1 MDAPISLLFGSS
13 YPQNMRVVRFSSV
26 YLLAIY
32 LFFHLLFPTQWSE
45 LVAYNLVPVA
55 VILGITCA
63 PHISD
68 KVAKP
73 SVAIAVAFWAFGSAL
88 ASVAIYFSS
97 QSFSN
102 NISKIMYLLFYPLAI
117 VGLPRLLATKRTLTV
132 IELVDSS
139 IFGLGLST
147 LCSAFVAKPVL
158 PHFDGSI
165 SETFFAIV
173 YPIADLILVCVVF
186 ANVSLQGYS
195 RRGIV
200 LTLGV
205 TAFALTD
212 FLYLWQNI
220 NGSYLMGSSLDA
232 GWLIAIVL
240 IAESF
245 WQPGIDSKAREG
257 INPVLISISVSLSAT
272 LLAMIAIRPDYFPR
286 FILIPAIATLALA
299 FARMALALTQAK
311 NIGQERL
318 LARTDE
324 LTGLPNRRRLV
335 SEIDSFIE
343 KEGALLLLDLDGF
356 KPINDVHGHETG
368 DKVLQQVALR
378 FERAL
383 PHGALLARLGG
394 DEFGVLY
401 EGGHESAVEVALAL
415 RATLSYPFH
424 INNQEIQL
432 GVSIGVAKNTGDKDL
447 LVRADNAMY
456 KAKREGLGVCRL

>member
-1 MDAPISLLFGSS
+1 
-13 YPQNMRVVRFSSV
+13 MRVVRFSGV
-26 YLLAIY
+26 GLLTIY
-32 LFFHLLFPTQWSE
+32 FFLHLLSPSDWSE
-45 LVAYNLVPVA
+45 LIVYNLIPIA
-55 VILGITCA
+55 AIIGIALA

-68 KVAKP
+68 GVAKP
-73 SVAIAVAFWAFGSAL
+73 SVAIAIVFWALGSGV
-88 ASVAIYFSS
+88 ASSAIFF
-97 QSFSN
+97 SFSTISN
-102 NISKIMYLLFYPLAI
+102 SISNILYLLFYPLAI
-117 VGLPRLLATKRTLTV
+117 IGLPRLLAASRKLSV

-147 LCSAFVAKPVL
+147 LGSALVAKPLL
-158 PHFDGSI
+158 PHFAGNITD
-165 SETFFAIV
+165 TFFAIM
-173 YPIADLILVCVVF
+173 YPIADLILVCVVI
-186 ANVSLQGYS
+186 ATVAMQGYA
-195 RRGIV
+195 RRGIIMSI
-200 LTLGV
+200 GV
-205 TAFALTD
+205 IIFALTD
-212 FLYLWQNI
+212 ILYLWQNI
-220 NGSYLMGSSLDA
+220 NGIYLIGSVLDI
-232 GWLIAIVL
+232 GWIIGILF

-257 INPVLISISVSLSAT
+257 INPILISISVLLSAT
-272 LLAMIAIRPDYFPR
+272 LLALIAIRPDYFPR
-286 FILIPAIATLALA
+286 FVLIPAISTLALA
-299 FARMALALTQAK
+299 FARMALALSQAR

-335 SEIDSFIE
+335 TEIDAFVQ

-356 KPINDVHGHETG
+356 KPISDAHGHETG

-424 INNQEIQL
+424 IDNQEIQL
-432 GVSIGVAKNTGDKDL
+432 GVSIGVARNTGDKDL
-447 LVRADNAMY
+447 LLRADNAMY
-456 KAKREGLGVCRL
+456 KAKREGLGVYRL

>member
-1 MDAPISLLFGSS
+1 
-13 YPQNMRVVRFSSV
+13 MRVARFSGVVLLIS
-26 YLLAIY
+26 YLTL
-32 LFFHLLFPTQWSE
+32 HLLYPTMWSE
-45 LVAYNLVPVA
+45 LLAYNLIPIAALVT
-55 VILGITCA
+55 ILFA

-68 KVAKP
+68 AFTKP
-73 SVAIAVAFWAFGSAL
+73 TTIIAIALWVCGSAI
-88 ASVAIYFSS
+88 ASAGAFFSIS
-97 QSFSN
+97 SAYGN
-102 NISKIMYLLFYPLAI
+102 LSKILYLLFYPLAMI
-117 VGLPRLLATKRTLTV
+117 GLPRLLAVNRKLSL

-139 IFGLGLST
+139 IFGLGLTT
-147 LCSAFVAKPVL
+147 LGSAIAIKPVL
-158 PHFDGSI
+158 PHFDGNVTDS
-165 SETFFAIV
+165 FYAIA
-173 YPIADLILVCVVF
+173 YPIADLLLVCLVIATF
-186 ANVSLQGYS
+186 SMQGYS
-195 RRGIV
+195 RRGLV

-205 TAFALTD
+205 TVFALTD
-212 FLYLWQNI
+212 LLYLWQHI
-220 NGSYLMGSSLDA
+220 NGSYLMGSMLDV
-232 GWLIAIVL
+232 GWIIGLLI

-245 WQPGIDSKAREG
+245 WQSGIDYKAREG
-257 INPVLISISVSLSAT
+257 INPILISISVSLSAT
-272 LLAMIAIRPDYFPR
+272 LLALIAIRPDYFPR

-335 SEIDSFIE
+335 TEIDSFIE

-368 DKVLQQVALR
+368 DKILQQVALR

-401 EGGHESAVEVALAL
+401 EGGSDSAVEVALAL

-424 INNQEIQL
+424 VNNQEIQL
-432 GVSIGVAKNTGDKDL
+432 DVSIGVARNTGEKDL

>member
-1 MDAPISLLFGSS
+1 M
-13 YPQNMRVVRFSSV
+13 
-26 YLLAIY
+26 LAIY
-32 LFFHLLFPTQWSE
+32 LVLHLLFQTDWSE
-45 LVAYNLVPVA
+45 LLAFNIVPVA
-55 VILGITCA
+55 AIMGISCA

-68 KVAKP
+68 RVAKP
-73 SVAIAVAFWAFGSAL
+73 SVAIAVGFWAIGSVL
-88 ASVAIYFSS
+88 ASVASFYSLQTVSNTFSG
-97 QSFSN
+97 F
-102 NISKIMYLLFYPLAI
+102 MYLLFYPLAI
-117 VGLPRLLATKRTLTV
+117 VGLPRLLAANRKLTV

-147 LCSAFVAKPVL
+147 LCSALIAKPVL
-158 PHFDGSI
+158 PHFAGNI
-165 SETFFAIV
+165 SETFFAIM
-173 YPIADLILVCVVF
+173 YPIADLILVCVVIATVF
-186 ANVSLQGYS
+186 MQGYS
-195 RRGIV
+195 RRAVV

-205 TAFALTD
+205 TLFALTD

-220 NGSYLMGSSLDA
+220 NGSYLMGSLLDI
-232 GWLIAIVL
+232 GWIIGILL

-245 WQPGIDSKAREG
+245 WQPGIDIKAREG

-272 LLAMIAIRPDYFPR
+272 VLALIAIRPDYFPK

-432 GVSIGVAKNTGDKDL
+432 GVSIGVAKNTGEKDL

>member
-1 MDAPISLLFGSS
+1 M
-13 YPQNMRVVRFSSV
+13 
-26 YLLAIY
+26 
-32 LFFHLLFPTQWSE
+32 
-45 LVAYNLVPVA
+45 
-55 VILGITCA
+55 
-63 PHISD
+63 
-68 KVAKP
+68 
-73 SVAIAVAFWAFGSAL
+73 
-88 ASVAIYFSS
+88 
-97 QSFSN
+97 
-102 NISKIMYLLFYPLAI
+102 
-117 VGLPRLLATKRTLTV
+117 
-132 IELVDSS
+132 
-139 IFGLGLST
+139 
-147 LCSAFVAKPVL
+147 
-158 PHFDGSI
+158 
-165 SETFFAIV
+165 
-173 YPIADLILVCVVF
+173 
-186 ANVSLQGYS
+186 
-195 RRGIV
+195 
-200 LTLGV
+200 
-205 TAFALTD
+205 
-212 FLYLWQNI
+212 
-220 NGSYLMGSSLDA
+220 
-232 GWLIAIVL
+232 L

-257 INPVLISISVSLSAT
+257 INPILISISVSLSAT
-272 LLAMIAIRPDYFPR
+272 LLALIAMRPDYFPR

-335 SEIDSFIE
+335 TEIDAFAE

-368 DKVLQQVALR
+368 DKILQQVALR

-401 EGGHESAVEVALAL
+401 EGGHESAVEIALAL

-432 GVSIGVAKNTGDKDL
+432 GVSIGVAKNTGEKDL

-456 KAKREGLGVCRL
+456 KAKREGLGVYRL

>member
-1 MDAPISLLFGSS
+1 
-13 YPQNMRVVRFSSV
+13 MRVVRFLGVFLMAS
-26 YLLAIY
+26 YLML
-32 LFFHLLFPTQWSE
+32 HLISPTDWSE
-45 LVAYNLVPVA
+45 LIVYNIVSIAAIVTIA
-55 VILGITCA
+55 FA

-68 KVAKP
+68 KIAKP
-73 SVAIAVAFWAFGSAL
+73 SFGIAVSFWALGSAV
-88 ASVAIYFSS
+88 ASSAIFFSLS
-97 QSFSN
+97 TVSN
-102 NISKIMYLLFYPLAI
+102 TISNILYLLFYPFAI
-117 VGLPRLLATKRTLTV
+117 IGLPRLLAAQRKLTV

-147 LCSAFVAKPVL
+147 LGSALVIKPVL
-158 PHFDGSI
+158 PHFEGNI
-165 SETFFAIV
+165 SETFFAV
-173 YPIADLILVCVVF
+173 MYPMADLILVCMVIVAVVM
-186 ANVSLQGYS
+186 QGYS

-200 LTLGV
+200 LSIGV
-205 TAFALTD
+205 IVFAVTD
-212 FLYLWQNI
+212 ILYLWQNI
-220 NGSYLMGSSLDA
+220 NGGYIIGSLTDI
-232 GWLIAIVL
+232 GWVIGLLL

-257 INPVLISISVSLSAT
+257 ISPILISISVSLSAT
-272 LLAMIAIRPDYFPR
+272 LLALIAIRPDYFPR

-335 SEIDSFIE
+335 TELDTFAE

-356 KPINDVHGHETG
+356 KPINDAHGHETG
-368 DKVLQQVALR
+368 DKILQQVALR

-401 EGGHESAVEVALAL
+401 EGGDESAVEIALAL

-432 GVSIGVAKNTGDKDL
+432 DVSIGVAKNTGEKDL
-447 LVRADNAMY
+447 LLRADNAMY
-456 KAKREGLGVCRL
+456 KAKREGLGVYRL

>member
-1 MDAPISLLFGSS
+1 
-13 YPQNMRVVRFSSV
+13 MRVIR
-26 YLLAIY
+26 YLGVFFLGTY
-32 LFFHLLFPTQWSE
+32 LTLHTVATTVWSE
-45 LVAYNLVPVA
+45 LLGYSLIPISAMV
-55 VILGITCA
+55 VIALA

-68 KVAKP
+68 AITKP
-73 SVAIAVAFWAFGSAL
+73 MTITAVGFWAVGSVTATA
-88 ASVAIYFSS
+88 ASYFSITAAANTI
-97 QSFSN
+97 SN
-102 NISKIMYLLFYPLAI
+102 LFYLMFYPLAI
-117 VGLPRLLATKRTLTV
+117 IAIPRLLAANRKLSL

-139 IFGLGLST
+139 IFGLGLT
-147 LCSAFVAKPVL
+147 TVGSALVIKPIMPL
-158 PHFDGSI
+158 FDGSV
-165 SETFFAIV
+165 SESFFAVV
-173 YPIADLILVCVVF
+173 YPIADLILVSVVF
-186 ANVSLQGYS
+186 ATIITQGKS
-195 RRGIV
+195 KRGFI
-200 LTLGV
+200 LGCGISI
-205 TAFALTD
+205 FAVTD
-212 FLYLWQNI
+212 FLYLWQQI
-220 NGSYLMGSSLDA
+220 NGSYNLGSFLDI
-232 GWLIAIVL
+232 GWVVGILL

-245 WQPGIDSKAREG
+245 WQTGIDSKAREG
-257 INPVLISISVSLSAT
+257 INPVLISISVLLSAT
-272 LLAMIAIRPDYFPR
+272 LLTFVAIRPDFFPQLV
-286 FILIPAIATLALA
+286 LIPAISTLTLA
-299 FARMALALTQAK
+299 FARMALALSQAK

-335 SEIDSFIE
+335 NEIDSFIE

-356 KPINDVHGHETG
+356 KPINDAHGHETG

-401 EGGHESAVEVALAL
+401 EGGQDSAIEVALAL

-432 GVSIGVAKNTGDKDL
+432 GVSIGVAKNTGDRDL

>member
-1 MDAPISLLFGSS
+1 
-13 YPQNMRVVRFSSV
+13 MRVARFSGVVLLIS
-26 YLLAIY
+26 YLTL
-32 LFFHLLFPTQWSE
+32 HLLYPTMWSE
-45 LVAYNLVPVA
+45 LLAYNLIPIVA
-55 VILGITCA
+55 LVTILFA

-68 KVAKP
+68 AFTKP
-73 SVAIAVAFWAFGSAL
+73 TTVIAIALWACGSAI
-88 ASVAIYFSS
+88 ASAGAFFSI
-97 QSFSN
+97 SN
-102 NISKIMYLLFYPLAI
+102 TYGNLSKILYLLFYPLAMI
-117 VGLPRLLATKRTLTV
+117 GLPRLLAVNRKLSL

-139 IFGLGLST
+139 IFGLGLTT
-147 LCSAFVAKPVL
+147 LGSAIAIKPVL
-158 PHFDGSI
+158 PHFDGNVTDS
-165 SETFFAIV
+165 FYAIA
-173 YPIADLILVCVVF
+173 YPIADLLLVCLVIATF
-186 ANVSLQGYS
+186 SMQGYS
-195 RRGIV
+195 RRGLV

-205 TAFALTD
+205 TVFASTD
-212 FLYLWQNI
+212 LLYLWQHI
-220 NGSYLMGSSLDA
+220 NGSYLMGSMLDV
-232 GWLIAIVL
+232 GWIIGLLI

-245 WQPGIDSKAREG
+245 WQSGIDYKAREG
-257 INPVLISISVSLSAT
+257 INPILISISVSLSAT
-272 LLAMIAIRPDYFPR
+272 LLALIAIRPDYFPR

-335 SEIDSFIE
+335 TEIDSFIE

-368 DKVLQQVALR
+368 DKILQQVALR

-401 EGGHESAVEVALAL
+401 EGGSDSAVEVALAL

-424 INNQEIQL
+424 VNNQEIQL
-432 GVSIGVAKNTGDKDL
+432 DVSIGVARNTGEKDL

>member
-1 MDAPISLLFGSS
+1 MK
-13 YPQNMRVVRFSSV
+13 FSGV
-26 YLLAIY
+26 CLLALY
-32 LFFHLLFPTQWSE
+32 VFLHLLHPTAWSE
-45 LVAYNLVPVA
+45 LFVYNLVPIA
-55 VILGITCA
+55 AIMGIALA

-68 KVAKP
+68 RVAKP
-73 SVAIAVAFWAFGSAL
+73 SVGMAAAFWALGSAI
-88 ASVAIYFSS
+88 ASSATFFSLS
-97 QSFSN
+97 TFSN
-102 NISKIMYLLFYPLAI
+102 TISSIMYLLFYPLAI
-117 VGLPRLLATKRTLTV
+117 IGLPRLLAANRKLTV

-147 LCSAFVAKPVL
+147 LGSALFAKPVL
-158 PHFDGSI
+158 PHFNGNI
-165 SETFFAIV
+165 AETFFAIM
-173 YPIADLILVCVVF
+173 YPIADLILVCVVI
-186 ANVSLQGYS
+186 ATVSMQGYS
-195 RRGIV
+195 RRGLV
-200 LTLGV
+200 LSMGV
-205 TAFALTD
+205 IIFTLTD

-220 NGSYLMGSSLDA
+220 NGSYLMGSLLDI
-232 GWLIAIVL
+232 GWVMGLLL

-245 WQPGIDSKAREG
+245 WQPGIDSKSREG
-257 INPVLISISVSLSAT
+257 INPILISISVSLSAT
-272 LLAMIAIRPDYFPR
+272 LLALIAMRPHYFPR

-299 FARMALALTQAK
+299 FARMALALTQAR

-335 SEIDSFIE
+335 TEIDAFAQ

-356 KPINDVHGHETG
+356 KPINDAHGHETG
-368 DKVLQQVALR
+368 DKILQQVALR

-432 GVSIGVAKNTGDKDL
+432 GVSIGVAKNTGEKDL
-447 LVRADNAMY
+447 LIRADNAMY
-456 KAKREGLGVCRL
+456 KAKREGLGVYRL